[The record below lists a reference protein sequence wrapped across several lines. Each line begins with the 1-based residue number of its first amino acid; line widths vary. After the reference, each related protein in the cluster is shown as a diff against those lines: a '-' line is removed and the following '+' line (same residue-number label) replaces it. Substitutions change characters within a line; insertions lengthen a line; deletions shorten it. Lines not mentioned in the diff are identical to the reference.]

1 LGGSVTAKTQVMLG
15 LHVTEVVVRILHKGG
30 ASIVKTLS
38 ISQKNISAMTTTDVQ
53 ELANR
58 LEVDNYSNAFEG
70 LNDWHLLRAIA
81 FQRPELVEPYI
92 YLLDLE
98 AYDEA

>member
-1 LGGSVTAKTQVMLG
+1 MT
-15 LHVTEVVVRILHKGG
+15 
-30 ASIVKTLS
+30 TLS
-38 ISQKNISAMTTTDVQ
+38 ISHKEIAAMSAVEVE
-53 ELANR
+53 ELATR
-58 LEVDNYSNAFEG
+58 LELDNYSNAFEG

-98 AYDEA
+98 PYDEA

>member
-1 LGGSVTAKTQVMLG
+1 METLTRSSPQQISLLTAD
-15 LHVTEVVVRILHKGG
+15 
-30 ASIVKTLS
+30 
-38 ISQKNISAMTTTDVQ
+38 DVAQ
-53 ELANR
+53 LAAR
-58 LEVDNYSNAFEG
+58 LEGDDYNNPFEG

>member
-1 LGGSVTAKTQVMLG
+1 MWLK
-15 LHVTEVVVRILHKGG
+15 EG
-30 ASIVKTLS
+30 AQTMETLS
-38 ISQKNISAMTTTDVQ
+38 ISKRDIAAMTAAELA

-58 LEVDNYSNAFEG
+58 LEQDNYTNAFDG

-81 FQRPELVEPYI
+81 FQRPELVEPYV

-98 AYDEA
+98 PYDEA

>member
-1 LGGSVTAKTQVMLG
+1 MLSS
-15 LHVTEVVVRILHKGG
+15 T
-30 ASIVKTLS
+30 
-38 ISQKNISAMTTTDVQ
+38 ISQQDLAAVTQ
-53 ELANR
+53 EQVKQLAAR
-58 LEVDNYSNAFEG
+58 LDLDEYDNAFDG

-81 FQRPELVEPYI
+81 FHRPELVEPYI

>member
-1 LGGSVTAKTQVMLG
+1 MT
-15 LHVTEVVVRILHKGG
+15 
-30 ASIVKTLS
+30 TLS
-38 ISQKNISAMTTTDVQ
+38 ISTRDISALTAADVEQ
-53 ELANR
+53 LAAR
-58 LEVDNYSNAFEG
+58 LERDDYSNPFEG

-81 FQRPELVEPYI
+81 FQRPELVEPYV